1 MHANGHQGAKQGLL
15 VLSVVAVVGIF
26 FLIHNGAYHRQE
38 AYKANH
44 RSYLDAHGIENVGV
58 EHALVRAASAH
69 QAEAN
74 NHDAHTYG

>member
-15 VLSVVAVVGIF
+15 ILSVVAVVGIF

-44 RSYLDAHGIENVGV
+44 RSHLDAHGIENVGV
-58 EHALVRAASAH
+58 NPALVRAASAH
-69 QAEAN
+69 QAEAYD
-74 NHDAHTYG
+74 HVSDTFG